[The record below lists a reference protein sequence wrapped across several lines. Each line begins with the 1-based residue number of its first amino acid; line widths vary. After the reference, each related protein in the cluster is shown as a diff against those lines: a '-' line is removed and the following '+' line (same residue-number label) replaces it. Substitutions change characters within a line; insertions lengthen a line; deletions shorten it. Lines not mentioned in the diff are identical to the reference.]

1 MHGLCLKLSLLKI
14 PNAVGRRKTRPVCY
28 TALNK
33 KAAPHNGAAAKSPT
47 FKQIPNTPLL
57 IAPPNMLALPPEPPY
72 SGSLHNA
79 KEPGYTTTGSWKCH
93 HCSWGA
99 YS

>member
-1 MHGLCLKLSLLKI
+1 
-14 PNAVGRRKTRPVCY
+14 
-28 TALNK
+28 
-33 KAAPHNGAAAKSPT
+33 
-47 FKQIPNTPLL
+47 
-57 IAPPNMLALPPEPPY
+57 MLALPPEPPY